1 MIKLKTLIN
10 ESNVWDRKFG
20 EPLPTLF
27 DVMEKKEACCDN
39 CTRGEVCCEVVEST
53 EDKVKAK
60 KAFLS
65 LQKTEGVFRDKM
77 FKLEQAF
84 LGEPFRYADK
94 RPENV
99 KLAKELKNSYVTNVT
114 TFMKEAVKFTKGL
127 K

>member
-20 EPLPTLF
+20 EPLPTLTDIMSKK
-27 DVMEKKEACCDN
+27 DVCCDN
-39 CTRGEVCCEVVEST
+39 CTEGKVCCSVTESSQ
-53 EDKVKAK
+53 DIAVAK
-60 KAFLS
+60 KKFLA
-65 LQKTEGVFRDKM
+65 LQKAEGVLRSKM
-77 FKLEQAF
+77 FDLEQAF
-84 LGEPFRYADK
+84 LADA